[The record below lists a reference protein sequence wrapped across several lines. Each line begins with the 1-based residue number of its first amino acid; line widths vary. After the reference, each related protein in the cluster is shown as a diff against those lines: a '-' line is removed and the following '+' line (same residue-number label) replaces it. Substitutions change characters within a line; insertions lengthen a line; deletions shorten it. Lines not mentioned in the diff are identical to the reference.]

1 MAADMTW
8 LLLLFGAPAVAVAVA
23 VAAGAVVGAA
33 ADEDEAAEAVDE
45 EGRLDET
52 CKNIPSVPAGRNF

>member
-1 MAADMTW
+1 MTW
-8 LLLLFGAPAVAVAVA
+8 LLLLLGAPAVAVAV
-23 VAAGAVVGAA
+23 VAGAVVGAA